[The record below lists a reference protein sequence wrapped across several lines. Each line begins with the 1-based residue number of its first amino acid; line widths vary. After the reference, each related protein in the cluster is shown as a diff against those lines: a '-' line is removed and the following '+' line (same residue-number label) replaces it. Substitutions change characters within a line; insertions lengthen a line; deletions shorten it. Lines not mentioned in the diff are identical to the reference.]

1 MVPSISRKAL
11 LPKGLLVDGLAVQ
24 CYNTHMNKTNELLQW
39 TGAVAIVLG
48 HILNAVGPAAY
59 PYNIFV
65 FAVGTVLFLAWAV
78 RVANK
83 PQMMVNV
90 ISLAIG
96 LVGLYKAVG

>member
-1 MVPSISRKAL
+1 
-11 LPKGLLVDGLAVQ
+11 
-24 CYNTHMNKTNELLQW
+24 MNKTNDILQW
-39 TGAVAIVLG
+39 IGAVALVLG

-65 FAVGTVLFLAWAV
+65 FAVGTVLFLTWAV

-83 PQMMVNV
+83 PQMMVNA

-96 LVGLYKAVG
+96 IVGLFKALG

>member
-1 MVPSISRKAL
+1 M
-11 LPKGLLVDGLAVQ
+11 VDGLAVQ

-59 PYNIFV
+59 PYNIIV
-65 FAVGTVLFLAWAV
+65 FAIGTILFMTWAF
-78 RVANK
+78 RVKNR
-83 PQMMVNV
+83 PQLMVNV

-96 LVGLYKAVG
+96 VVGLLKAVG